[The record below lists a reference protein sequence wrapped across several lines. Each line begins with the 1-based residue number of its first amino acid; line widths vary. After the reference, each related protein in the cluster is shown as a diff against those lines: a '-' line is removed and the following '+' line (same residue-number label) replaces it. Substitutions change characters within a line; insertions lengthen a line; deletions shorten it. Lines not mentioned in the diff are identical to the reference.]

1 MSDLHQW
8 ATELLDQDRLA
19 LQDLRPLASSMMEL
33 RSSFT
38 FGAYVR
44 VKTGAHSETKDFP
57 QLVSVFT
64 RYIRQQFPDAPFLTF
79 RLQMN
84 EGASPH
90 KDAQNTYLPSLVCN
104 LSPGAPGGT
113 WVEDSQGAHLKGC
126 SDGEVRRGRIVQGE
140 SYRISARKYWHA
152 AVLEGEARIVLI
164 AWVPA
169 GWRHLVPAD
178 VEWLKG
184 VGFMLPTETA
194 EDRAEL
200 SDWKGAGLVQSDI
213 RTTLLRRTEHKT
225 SAIRSLCLTHSS
237 NKQHYGILGT
247 MEATQ
252 AFLETPGSQEQM
264 VQVLARWWSLIPE
277 EWPALGLVGA
287 LLWLVLLVQAY
298 HARTLLTRTMMAV
311 LRVDARLQQL
321 EAEVLGW
328 RTSAMAAQGAHSKT
342 PDVSGGDD
350 TMHAEFDL
358 HAQFVLACQDV
369 RGMTMTTQHACD
381 WMGSATKLI
390 SAQHDEMGDL
400 TRAHIELSK
409 AVNKMLDDVATRT
422 AGNLSADWVQELKD
436 ALAPSV
442 KVMKDLK
449 SLMESGLNGVNQ
461 QLADQDLTPFKD
473 TLKDFF
479 IRFEDGCE
487 KLTKGLDQLKQG
499 APQAAS
505 GTNQQVL
512 DALGAMKTVLQN
524 LGTPSKEVLD
534 AVAAVKGAVDRCTQ
548 QGEKVEQVAR
558 AKTTSIYE
566 EVGLLKGQNSQL
578 HKDGYAL
585 MKNFEKKMEHQSA
598 ILDGFAGSLAQLTAA
613 FGRPPVD
620 SSGVTRLLDTALS
633 QGELLKELEG
643 HVGQMRD
650 AHDELLQLT
659 REVRERQ
666 PERAPYR
673 EPPRAAQ
680 GPPDVQQQARPQP
693 QVIDLQSRIP
703 LVRPV
708 FSHAGVGVGAGI
720 ATVTYSDGTRA
731 AIRED
736 EIRAFTG

>member
-1 MSDLHQW
+1 M
-8 ATELLDQDRLA
+8 
-19 LQDLRPLASSMMEL
+19 
-33 RSSFT
+33 
-38 FGAYVR
+38 V
-44 VKTGAHSETKDFP
+44 
-57 QLVSVFT
+57 
-64 RYIRQQFPDAPFLTF
+64 
-79 RLQMN
+79 
-84 EGASPH
+84 
-90 KDAQNTYLPSLVCN
+90 SLVEQSACQCVVADKC
-104 LSPGAPGGT
+104 SPQP
-113 WVEDSQGAHLKGC
+113 
-126 SDGEVRRGRIVQGE
+126 
-140 SYRISARKYWHA
+140 
-152 AVLEGEARIVLI
+152 
-164 AWVPA
+164 
-169 GWRHLVPAD
+169 
-178 VEWLKG
+178 
-184 VGFMLPTETA
+184 
-194 EDRAEL
+194 
-200 SDWKGAGLVQSDI
+200 
-213 RTTLLRRTEHKT
+213 LLTY
-225 SAIRSLCLTHSS
+225 SS
-237 NKQHYGILGT
+237 NKQPYGILGT

-252 AFLETPGSQEQM
+252 AFLETPGSQAQM
-264 VQVLARWWSLIPE
+264 VQVLAGWWSSIPE
-277 EWPALGLVGA
+277 EWPALMLGGA
-287 LLWLVLLVQAY
+287 LLWLVLLVQAH
-298 HARTLLTRTMMAV
+298 HARTLLTRTMTAV

-328 RTSAMAAQGAHSKT
+328 RTSAMVAQGAHSKT

-409 AVNKMLDDVATRT
+409 AVNRMLDDVATRT
-422 AGNLSADWVQELKD
+422 AGNLSADSIPDSWVQELKD

-442 KVMKDLK
+442 KAMKDLK
-449 SLMESGLNGVNQ
+449 SLVESGLNGVNQ

-487 KLTKGLDQLKQG
+487 KLTKGLDHLKQG
-499 APQAAS
+499 ASQAAS

-512 DALGAMKTVLQN
+512 DALGAMKTVVQD

-558 AKTTSIYE
+558 AKTTS
-566 EVGLLKGQNSQL
+566 VGLLKGQNSQL

-585 MKNFEKKMEHQSA
+585 MKSLEKKMEHQSA

-620 SSGVTRLLDTALS
+620 SSGVTRLLDTTLS

-659 REVRERQ
+659 REVRERRRR
-666 PERAPYR
+666 EHRTVSRLARRKAP
-673 EPPRAAQ
+673 
-680 GPPDVQQQARPQP
+680 
-693 QVIDLQSRIP
+693 L
-703 LVRPV
+703 
-708 FSHAGVGVGAGI
+708 
-720 ATVTYSDGTRA
+720 TYSSRPDRSRRSSTCSLA
-731 AIRED
+731 SPW
-736 EIRAFTG
+736 